1 MQRTFLATI
10 LAVFISTSLYAAE
23 LNELTKKN
31 YAETGAQ
38 KAVVILHVNWGRY
51 WKCGGLDN
59 AQLQSLTFSKI
70 QASETKSSDAT
81 ISLETP
87 SKLNAKDSFV
97 PYVLLIEPGEYALSN
112 FDVKVARSRSD
123 VGHLNGDESI
133 LMKDPKKPVG
143 GTFTVGAGEIV
154 YIGHFGLDCAKEPFL
169 WRYYIEGKKDFD
181 RYIAGFREEFPFVQD
196 KPVQFRLL
204 STSMFGQAYSLK

>member
-1 MQRTFLATI
+1 MQRTCLATI

-31 YAETGAQ
+31 YTEAGNQ

-59 AQLQSLTFSKI
+59 AQMEALKFSKI
-70 QASETKSSDAT
+70 QKDETKASDAT

-97 PYVLLIEPGEYALSN
+97 PYVLLMEPGDYALSS

-123 VGHLNGDESI
+123 IGHLKGDEST
-133 LMKDPKKPVG
+133 LMKDKKPIG

-169 WRYYIEGKKDFD
+169 WRYYIEGKKDFE

-196 KPVQFRLL
+196 KPVQFRLF
-204 STSMFGQAYSLK
+204 STTMFGQEYSLH